1 MKGQFTIACS
11 VAMLGFFLAS
21 HAQNLDPAIA
31 RVDDRT
37 TKNPSKTALEK
48 PASAKEE
55 KLEANTRFVVPANT
69 AERGSAQWI
78 LDHKAGPN
86 GEDLQH
92 EDNKFY
98 YIDEAGKRV
107 EISAADLKDKPKSS
121 L

>member
-21 HAQNLDPAIA
+21 HAQTLDPAIA

-37 TKNPSKTALEK
+37 TKNPPKTALET
-48 PASAKEE
+48 PVTATDE
-55 KLEANTRFVVPANT
+55 KSEGTTKFVVPSNSAQRGT
-69 AERGSAQWI
+69 AEWI
-78 LDHKAGPN
+78 LEHKAGPN

-92 EDNKFY
+92 EDNNFF
-98 YIDEAGKRV
+98 YIDETGKRV
-107 EISAADLKDKPKSS
+107 EVGMADLKDKPKSS